1 MGVGI
6 MAIEK
11 NGIKT
16 SPNNLVPRLGMA
28 SLADQTT
35 SALLD
40 AILERRFP
48 DDRLP
53 SEPELAE
60 MLNVSRTTLRAALQ
74 SLERLGMVS
83 RAPGRGTAIRTH
95 IGRESIILQ
104 RLIGFRAM
112 LQATYTNVEVVGS
125 YTRKD
130 CAGTDAAKALN
141 LSNETPVVATSKIFF
156 ADGQP
161 ALHIEDE
168 IPFQFVSSSTQKALS
183 DGRGYDFEG
192 SIFAFSLSWPGRVID
207 HVVVQIVPAVTPET
221 DEFPLGLE
229 PGTPYIMLLETHYT
243 DEGEPVAFSRVHVD
257 DHFIRFSVVRHN

>member
-1 MGVGI
+1 MSRVSGVK
-6 MAIEK
+6 E
-11 NGIKT
+11 T
-16 SPNNLVPRLGMA
+16 SEGLVPRIGMA

-112 LQATYTNVEVVGS
+112 LQAKHKTVEVVGS
-125 YTRKD
+125 YTKK
-130 CAGTDAAKALN
+130 AVVGEDAARSLGLKR
-141 LSNETPVVATSKIFF
+141 ETSVVATSKIFL

-168 IPFQFVSSSTQKALS
+168 IPFEFVSSTTQDALS

-192 SIFAFSLSWPGRVID
+192 SIFAFSQTWPGRVID
-207 HVVVQIVPAVTPET
+207 HVVVEIVPAVAPDTK
-221 DEFPLGLE
+221 DFPLSLRS
-229 PGTPYIMLLETHYT
+229 GTPYIVLLETHYT
-243 DEGEPVAFSRVHVD
+243 NEGEPVAFSRVHVD

>member
-1 MGVGI
+1 MIAKVK
-6 MAIEK
+6 ASD
-11 NGIKT
+11 T
-16 SPNNLVPRLGMA
+16 PVDLVLPRIRTA

-48 DDRLP
+48 GDRLP

-83 RAPGRGTAIRTH
+83 RAPGRGTVIRTH
-95 IGRESIILQ
+95 VGRESIILQ

-112 LQATYTNVEVVGS
+112 LKAAYEDVRVVGNYHREES
-125 YTRKD
+125 SGPDATRALKLAKD
-130 CAGTDAAKALN
+130 
-141 LSNETPVVATSKIFF
+141 TPVVTTSKTFF
-156 ADGQP
+156 ADGQV

-168 IPFQFVSSSTQKALS
+168 IPFSYVSAATQEALG
-183 DGRGYDFEG
+183 DGQGYNFND
-192 SIFAFSLSWPGRVID
+192 SIFAFSQTWPGRTID
-207 HVVVQIVPAVTPET
+207 HVVVEIVPVVVPDTE
-221 DEFPLGLE
+221 DFPLNLA

-243 DEGEPVAFSRVHVD
+243 AQGEPVAFSQVHVD
-257 DHFIRFSVVRHN
+257 DHYIRFHVVRHN